1 VSPARWAYLLLVPVV
16 AFAQRQIDGRIGVY
30 RTHEEA
36 LYLTGRQLRRLA
48 PGFNDLLADLYWLR
62 TVQYYGSQRIW
73 GGGHYDLLAPLI
85 DVVTDLDPRLEI
97 AYRYGAIFL
106 SEKPPVGAGDP
117 QKGVAILEKGV
128 RNNPLNWRLRQDLGF
143 LLFTF
148 LGDSKRGA
156 DVLMEAARLPGAP
169 FWLESLAAQVLYKG
183 GDRETS
189 RRIWKGMYEQAE
201 EGPMKYN
208 ALAHLR
214 YLDALDQA
222 EAIGRLVR
230 AYEART
236 GRRPDS
242 LDQLRA
248 AGLLRGAPVDPSGT
262 PFAYDQETGRVTIDR
277 RSELWR
283 PLDTGGTQ

>member
-1 VSPARWAYLLLVPVV
+1 MRPLRWAFVLLVPVV
-16 AFAQRQIDGRIGVY
+16 ALVQRQIEGRLGAY
-30 RTHEEA
+30 RAQEDA
-36 LYLTGRQLRRLA
+36 LYLSGKQLSRLA
-48 PGFNDLLADLYWLR
+48 PGFEDLLADLYWLR
-62 TVQYYGSQRIW
+62 TVQYYGGQRIW
-73 GGGHYDLLAPLI
+73 GGSRYDLLAPLI

-117 QKGVAILEKGV
+117 RTGVAILEKGV

-143 LLFTF
+143 LIFTF
-148 LGDSKRGA
+148 LDDSKRGA

-236 GRRPDS
+236 GRKPES

-248 AGLLRGAPVDPSGT
+248 AGLLRGAPADPSGT
-262 PFAYDQETGRVTIDR
+262 PFAYDQETGRVSIDR
-277 RSELWR
+277 KSELWR
-283 PLDTGGTQ
+283 PLETGGTQ

>member
-1 VSPARWAYLLLVPVV
+1 VRPLRWAFVLLVPVV
-16 AFAQRQIDGRIGVY
+16 ALAQRQIEGRLGAY
-30 RTHEEA
+30 RAQQDA
-36 LYLTGRQLRRLA
+36 LYLSGKQLSRLA
-48 PGFNDLLADLYWLR
+48 PGFEDLLADLYWLR
-62 TVQYYGSQRIW
+62 TVQYYGGQRIW
-73 GGGHYDLLAPLI
+73 GGSRYDLLAPLI

-117 QKGVAILEKGV
+117 RTGVAILEKGV

-143 LLFTF
+143 LIFTF
-148 LGDSKRGA
+148 LDDSKRGA

-222 EAIGRLVR
+222 EAIGGLVR

-236 GRRPDS
+236 GRKPES

-248 AGLLRGAPVDPSGT
+248 AGLLRGAPADPSGT
-262 PFAYDQETGRVTIDR
+262 PFAYDQETGRVSIDR
-277 RSELWR
+277 KSELWR
-283 PLDTGGTQ
+283 PLETGGAR

>member
-1 VSPARWAYLLLVPVV
+1 MSLGRWAFVLLVPVV
-16 AFAQRQIDGRIGVY
+16 PFVQRHIDASLGVY
-30 RTHEEA
+30 RAQEEA
-36 LYLTGRQLRRLA
+36 LYLTGKQLRRLS
-48 PGFNDLLADLYWLR
+48 PGFEDLMADLYWLR

-73 GGGHYDLLAPLI
+73 GGGHYELLAPLI
-85 DVVTDLDPRLEI
+85 DVVIDLDPRLEI

-117 QKGVAILEKGV
+117 QAGVAILEKGV

-148 LGDSKRGA
+148 LGDAKRGA
-156 DVLMEAARLPGAP
+156 DVLMEAARLPDAP
-169 FWLESLAAQVLYKG
+169 FWLESLAAQIVYRG

-189 RRIWKGMYEQAE
+189 RRIWKGMYDQAE

-222 EAIGRLVR
+222 EALTRLVR
-230 AYEART
+230 TYEERT

-262 PFAYDQETGRVTIDR
+262 PFAYDRETGGVSIDR
-277 RSELWR
+277 KSELWR
-283 PLDTGGTQ
+283 PLEPGGIQ

>member
-1 VSPARWAYLLLVPVV
+1 MSLGRWAFVLLVPVV
-16 AFAQRQIDGRIGVY
+16 PLVQRQIDARLGVH
-30 RTHEEA
+30 RAQEEA
-36 LYLTGRQLRRLA
+36 LYLTGKQLRRLA
-48 PGFNDLLADLYWLR
+48 PGFEDLVADLYWLR

-73 GGGHYDLLAPLI
+73 GGGHYQLLAPLI

-117 QKGVAILEKGV
+117 QTGVAILEKGV

-143 LLFTF
+143 FLFTF
-148 LGDSKRGA
+148 LGDTKRGA

-169 FWLESLAAQVLYKG
+169 FWLESLAAQILYKG

-214 YLDALDQA
+214 YLDALDEA
-222 EAIGRLVR
+222 EALTRLVR
-230 AYEART
+230 AYEDRT
-236 GRRPDS
+236 GRKPDS
-242 LDQLRA
+242 LEQLRA
-248 AGLLRGAPVDPSGT
+248 AGVLRAAPVDPSGK
-262 PFAYDQETGRVTIDR
+262 PFVYDREKGTVSIDR
-277 RSELWR
+277 KSELWR
-283 PLDTGGTQ
+283 PLETGGTQ